1 MTTTSFKQQNS
12 SPTGIFLWAV
22 TGYVILLTIANLL
35 ESGILKG
42 LSYGA
47 AFGIF
52 MLMAI
57 VSAFSPRQKNLFT
70 GFGLALCFY
79 YYGIIGSILYNIHS
93 IDWAVALKMLMA
105 PLFILFGSL
114 FESQSREGIWTHKNV
129 KTLFMMLIIFPFCLW
144 VWQLATGR
152 VTFGSSGEVSIF
164 ANRNNAA
171 LYAVTLLALY
181 NVLSSKPIK
190 SFLVYIFAGVC
201 FGTLGV
207 LLAIMIAI
215 LVTLPRAHVLRF
227 SILFATLAFF
237 AFLAWLINPELGV
250 FARLVP
256 VVDSIRYIF
265 TGQIVLSSVT
275 YAELVQILH
284 TSDLSFI
291 FRLKHWLDLLTIY
304 ADGSIFEWVFGFGIG
319 SSAHISDKHLVP
331 HNDYLRYLFECGV
344 VTFIG
349 FVLLIGIIIAKSGRR
364 WEAVPLFVIAI
375 YFFSENLV
383 ANFVAMALF
392 YFCAG
397 ALLQRFWREKQTKS
411 YVIKAVL

>member
-1 MTTTSFKQQNS
+1 MSTTRFKQQNS
-12 SPTGIFLWAV
+12 SPTTIFLWAV

-35 ESGILKG
+35 QSSVLKG

-52 MLMAI
+52 MLMAT
-57 VSAFSPRQKNLFT
+57 VSAFSPRQKNLFM
-70 GFGLALCFY
+70 GFGFALCLY
-79 YYGIIGSILYNIHS
+79 YYGIIGSIFYNIHS
-93 IDWAVALKMLMA
+93 IDWAVALKMLMG

-114 FESQSREGIWTHKNV
+114 FESQSRGQIWLNKNV
-129 KTLFMMLIIFPFCLW
+129 KSLFLMLIIFPFGLW
-144 VWQLATGR
+144 VWQLAAGR
-152 VTFGSSGEVSIF
+152 VTFGSSGEISIF

-171 LYAVTLLALY
+171 LYAVTLFALY

-190 SFLVYIFAGVC
+190 SFLLYIFAGIC

-215 LVTLPRAHVLRF
+215 MLTMPRAQVLRF
-227 SILFATLAFF
+227 SSLFVTLAFF
-237 AFLAWLINPELGV
+237 AFLAWIINPELGV
-250 FARLVP
+250 FSRLIP
-256 VVDSIRYIF
+256 VIDSIRYLS
-265 TGQIVLSSVT
+265 TGQIALGSVT

-304 ADGSIFEWVFGFGIG
+304 ADGSIFEWTFGFGVG
-319 SSAHISDKHLVP
+319 SSVQVTDKHLVP

-349 FVLLIGIIIAKSGRR
+349 FVLLIVTIITKSGRR
-364 WEAVPLFVIAI
+364 WEAVPLLVIAI

-392 YFCAG
+392 FFCAG
-397 ALLQRFWREKQTKS
+397 ALLQRFWQEKQIKP
-411 YVIKAVL
+411 YVFKVDL

>member
-1 MTTTSFKQQNS
+1 MTPTSFKAKAN
-12 SPTGIFLWAV
+12 SPTNIFLWSV

-52 MLMAI
+52 MIMAT
-57 VSAFSPRQKNLFT
+57 VSAFSPRQKNMFT
-70 GFGLALCFY
+70 GFGLALCLY
-79 YYGIIGSILYNIHS
+79 YYGILGSIIYNLHS

-105 PLFILFGSL
+105 PLFIVFGTL

-129 KTLFMMLIIFPFCLW
+129 KILFMMLIIFPFILW
-144 VWQLATGR
+144 VWQLAIGR
-152 VTFGSSGEVSIF
+152 VAFGSSGEVSIF

-190 SFLVYIFAGVC
+190 SFLVYIFTGVC
-201 FGTLGV
+201 FSTLGV

-215 LVTLPRAHVLRF
+215 LITLPRAHILRF
-227 SILFATLAFF
+227 IILFATLAFF
-237 AFLAWLINPELGV
+237 GFLVWLINPELGI
-250 FARLVP
+250 FARLLP
-256 VVDSIRYIF
+256 VIDSIRYIS

-291 FRLKHWLDLLTIY
+291 FRLKHWLDFLTIY
-304 ADGSIFEWVFGFGIG
+304 ANGSIFEWIFGFGIG
-319 SSAHISDKHLVP
+319 SSEHMSEKHLVP

-349 FVLLIGIIIAKSGRR
+349 FVLLIGTIIAKSGRR
-364 WEAVPLFVIAI
+364 WESIPLFVIAI

-383 ANFVAMALF
+383 ANFVAMILF

-397 ALLQRFWREKQTKS
+397 TLLQRFWQEKHNMS
-411 YVIKAVL
+411 YLAKVGL